1 MTDTMHDGGDPT
13 QHGPY
18 PQMVARARLDDL
30 YSSPAAAR
38 LHSDFLGGTA

>member
-13 QHGPY
+13 LHGPCR
-18 PQMVARARLDDL
+18 QMVVRARLDDL

-38 LHSDFLGGTA
+38 LYSDFLAGTA